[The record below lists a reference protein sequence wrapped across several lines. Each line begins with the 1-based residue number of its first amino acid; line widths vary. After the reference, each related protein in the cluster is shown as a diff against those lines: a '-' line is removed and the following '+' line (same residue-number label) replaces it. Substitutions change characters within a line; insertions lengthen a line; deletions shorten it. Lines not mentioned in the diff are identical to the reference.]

1 LSLKPSS
8 FPPEPAP
15 HAERVR
21 GADGQAYWKLTC
33 FCGKI
38 LLAPGDGSHTHG
50 LCPQCGK
57 SLLFPTE
64 RSITSGP
71 LRIIPANRPQRSPSA
86 KRPAAQRPATAPER
100 VSSRERDSSK
110 DRINP
115 GHSASDNAA
124 DKLRPNSARSIKAAT
139 GLVSAW
145 PAAEKIPRAL
155 AAFIDATIAVTLF
168 AALLWAAPYLPA
180 HFSTSTFRVAF
191 ALIVL
196 WLNEGVLQWLWNGS
210 VGKKLCVISIREE
223 GGEPLRIENALLRPF
238 LKWALLPA
246 WPLAFFD
253 PNGLA
258 LHDKVLSTVVLKG
271 RA

>member
-1 LSLKPSS
+1 MEPKASTTPL
-8 FPPEPAP
+8 PAP

-38 LLAPGDGSHTHG
+38 LLAPGDGKHTQG
-50 LCPQCGK
+50 LCPQCGR

-71 LRIIPANRPQRSPSA
+71 LPIIPATKPNRPTAA
-86 KRPAAQRPATAPER
+86 KNPTVRRWPATPDRATGKATDSRRDR
-100 VSSRERDSSK
+100 VK
-110 DRINP
+110 P

-124 DKLRPNSARSIKAAT
+124 DKLRPNSARSIQAAT

-145 PAAEKIPRAL
+145 PAAEKIPRSL
-155 AAFIDATIAVTLF
+155 ATFIDATLTVTLF
-168 AALLWAAPYLPA
+168 AALLMASPWLPT
-180 HFSTSTFRVAF
+180 HFSSTTFRVAF
-191 ALIVL
+191 ALL
-196 WLNEGVLQWLWNGS
+196 AMWLNEGVLQWLWHGS

-223 GGEPLRIENALLRPF
+223 GGEALRVENALLRPF
-238 LKWALLPA
+238 LKWALLFA
-246 WPLAFFD
+246 WPVAFSAPD
-253 PNGLA
+253 GRT
-258 LHDKVLSTVVLKG
+258 LHDRILNTVVLKG